1 MLAAISLLALGVWK
15 QRDAF
20 LSPSLAPLRYGQPI
34 EPTTLRDGTVSVT
47 LGSGRWDVILIDVSG
62 NGLQLSSYLQ
72 FLLDSGRYVRS
83 AINPIL
89 LVQNDTAGPVRDER
103 RRRVSLPV
111 VPIEAHESE
120 FIRHGFLF
128 DDERVV
134 FINPQ
139 RRVAFVAS
147 FARPNDLRLLFEK
160 FIPRT
165 QSAVELRSAPLAAG
179 DEMPKISL
187 KPLNAPTAAHA
198 GGPATWVVFGGKC
211 SACVLSSY
219 TQRFASHENALLQ
232 QANVSGTAVYL
243 VFSSLL
249 STLDLQRRLKELHVR
264 STAFIAGGPIGGVEG
279 DYSREPLSDSDV
291 VVITTNAQNRVVH
304 VDSFEAYLSAMGRQ
318 R

>member
-1 MLAAISLLALGVWK
+1 MLAAISLLALGIWK

-20 LSPSLAPLRYGQPI
+20 LSPSIVPLRYGQQI
-34 EPTTLRDGTVSVT
+34 EPTTLRDGNASVT

-83 AINPIL
+83 AINPVV

-103 RRRVSLPV
+103 RRRVNLPI

-120 FIRHGFLF
+120 LIRHGFLF

-134 FINPQ
+134 FINPK

-147 FARPNDLRLLFEK
+147 FARPNDLRQLFEK

-165 QSAVELRSAPLAAG
+165 QSAVEVRAAPLAVG
-179 DEMPKISL
+179 YEMPKISL
-187 KPLNAPTAAHA
+187 TPLTAPTAAHA

-219 TQRFASHENALLQ
+219 TQLFASREDTFLQ
-232 QANVSGTAVYL
+232 HANDSGTPVYL

-249 STLDLQRRLKELHVR
+249 PSLDLKSRLKELHVR
-264 STAFIAGGPIGGVEG
+264 SPAFIASGPVRGVES
-279 DYSREPLSDSDV
+279 DYSRAPLSDSDV
-291 VVITTNAQNRVVH
+291 VVISTDAQNRVVH
-304 VDSFEAYLSAMGRQ
+304 IDSFEAYLGATGR
-318 R
+318 RR

>member
-1 MLAAISLLALGVWK
+1 
-15 QRDAF
+15 
-20 LSPSLAPLRYGQPI
+20 
-34 EPTTLRDGTVSVT
+34 VT

-83 AINPIL
+83 AINPVV
-89 LVQNDTAGPVRDER
+89 LVQNDTAGAVRDER
-103 RRRVSLPV
+103 HRRVSLPV
-111 VPIEAHESE
+111 VPIEAHQSE
-120 FIRHGFLF
+120 LLRHGFLF

-147 FARPNDLRLLFEK
+147 FARPNDLRQLFDK

-165 QSAVELRSAPLAAG
+165 QAAVEVRAAPLAAG

-187 KPLNAPTAAHA
+187 RTLTAPAAA
-198 GGPATWVVFGGKC
+198 QTGAPATWVVFGGKC

-219 TQRFASHENALLQ
+219 TQMFASREDAFLRH
-232 QANVSGTAVYL
+232 ANDSGTPVYL

-249 STLDLQRRLKELHVR
+249 PSLDLQGRLKELHVR
-264 STAFIAGGPIGGVEG
+264 SPAFIASGPVRGVES
-279 DYSREPLSDSDV
+279 DYSRAPLSDSDV

-304 VDSFEAYLSAMGRQ
+304 VDSFETYVGAMGTQ